1 MKGKLWLLNIVLLAL
16 VLWLG
21 SRLRQDWLAAR
32 AREAKLLE
40 QTVKALPAP
49 PVAPAAPVNP
59 VTAASYAEV
68 AQMMLFSKDR
78 NPNVVIEAAEPAP
91 MPALPVA
98 HGVMDFGRGPTV
110 FLSEKPGG
118 PQRGYQVGEA
128 IGQFKLL
135 AANNREIAF
144 EWNGET
150 VTRTLD
156 ELMDKSKPA
165 ETAEA
170 APSPAASAPKITSA
184 ATTVSAG
191 PAASGPGADIGAELK
206 ACQPGDTSPSGT
218 VQGGMRKVVTKTPFG
233 ESCRWEPVK

>member
-1 MKGKLWLLNIVLLAL
+1 LKSKLWLLNIVLLAL

-21 SRLRQDWLAAR
+21 SHLRQDWLAAR
-32 AREAKLLE
+32 ARETKLLE
-40 QTVKALPAP
+40 QTVETLPP
-49 PVAPAAPVNP
+49 PPLTPAAPVNP
-59 VTAASYAEV
+59 VTAGSYADV

-78 NPNVVIEAAEPAP
+78 NPVVVIEAAEPAP

-98 HGVMDFGRGPTV
+98 HGVMDLGGGPTV

-118 PQRGYQVGEA
+118 PQRGYRVGEA

-165 ETAEA
+165 ETAET
-170 APSPAASAPKITSA
+170 APPPAASAPKITS

-206 ACQPGDTSPSGT
+206 ACQPGDTSPSGI